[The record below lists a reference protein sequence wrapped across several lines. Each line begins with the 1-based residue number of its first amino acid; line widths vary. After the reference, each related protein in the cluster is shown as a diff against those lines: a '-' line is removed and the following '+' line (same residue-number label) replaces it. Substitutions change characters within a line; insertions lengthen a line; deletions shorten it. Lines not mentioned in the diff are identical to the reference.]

1 MFCFLSTEDGN
12 AQGNYGLS
20 DQIKALEW
28 VNSYISFFGGNP
40 HNIVIFGS
48 GTGAAV
54 QRRGA
59 CSDLFGYDPE
69 SNPDK
74 FRRGISMSG
83 SALATWAMSRNGRAY
98 ATAAAKQVNCDSSDT
113 KTMVDCLRGKSAD
126 VLANISTSIV
136 EPSRYYFAFAP
147 VVDYL
152 IIPSDPTRLTTK
164 NMSNLPHD
172 YMVGVTESDGFMYVD
187 GVKGVGDDGINKDDF
202 EGLVD
207 NFVQQVF
214 QSRQP
219 EIKDA
224 VTFSY
229 TDWSDRNND
238 IKRRKSTVALFTD
251 YFFVQPAVTTL
262 NAIAPVLKG
271 NTYFYAFL
279 YRGEVGF
286 GPDWAAAVHG
296 EELPFIFGAPVGT
309 VLGRGAL
316 YSFSNFTK
324 QDNMYSVALMT
335 YWTNFAKTGNPNL
348 PGMQKPSFLG
358 IRPNKFEE
366 WLPKVQTPSQMA
378 TPPGQPDLS
387 KCPNYPPTRG
397 TSNPR
402 DRWRP
407 RPGSDVLIGRGT
419 KSPPVQSSSRELN
432 VTIAVGASLLL
443 INIIVFIVVNYR
455 RIDCA
460 AYRKRKK
467 RTDKKKKL
475 NANHSGSIPSVRI
488 LEIGNLLETVGH
500 LWTTTIQTTTSN
512 KLLSSDNTGTQADSA
527 SAAERM
533 VSYRSQD
540 PNQPEEQSQSFM
552 HQATNVFR
560 DKTWPAYN
568 GDFGYLYVGKNAAK
582 TDRKYYRAAK
592 VAFWV
597 DWVPHIAEPRN
608 DTDIRPGNPQI
619 AYPPMKCPV
628 MPTSATE
635 AAWTPK
641 SSVPEIVRDVGPPQP
656 QESNSSR
663 LSFTISIGIVL
674 FVVNLIV
681 FSMWLKWKKKIKKEE
696 KANKAMTSAA
706 TNGQP
711 RLQEIEEAV
720 IEERTRNEES
730 TEALLEPG
738 ACRGTDQG
746 EREPTPSPDSGIKT
760 PLNSSNDISGI
771 TEDAVR
777 L

>member
-1 MFCFLSTEDGN
+1 MAYLPDKLSHPFVVLLSILCTAPMVQSRDPVVRIGGGEDSPSLRGIKVDLDNSDKELVPVEKYLGIPYAEPPTGVYRFKQAKLQAPNWDGARNATSFGPACMQAVRKTTMTTPSWTRQQVASMQPYLQTLNEDCLYLNIYRPINKDGTEMRNRTVMVFIHGGWWSSGTGSMYNGTILASYGKVIVVTFNYRLGIFGFLSTEDGN
-12 AQGNYGLS
+12 ARGNYGLW
-20 DQIKALEW
+20 DQIRALEW
-28 VNSYISFFGGNP
+28 VNSYISFFGGDP

-48 GTGAAV
+48 GTGAASV
-54 QRRGA
+54 HLLMLSPKAR
-59 CSDLFGYDPE
+59 
-69 SNPDK
+69 NK

-98 ATAAAKQVNCDSSDT
+98 ATAAAKQVNCDNSNT
-113 KTMVDCLRGKSAD
+113 KIMVDCLRGKSAD

-147 VVDYL
+147 VVDL
-152 IIPSDPTRLTTK
+152 FVIPSDPTRLTAK
-164 NMSNLPHD
+164 NMSNLPYD

-271 NTYFYAFL
+271 NTFFYAFL

-286 GPDWAAAVHG
+286 GPEWAAAVHG
-296 EELPFIFGAPVGT
+296 EELPFIFGAPVGAK
-309 VLGRGAL
+309 LGRGAL
-316 YSFSNFTK
+316 YSFSNFTD

-358 IRPNKFEE
+358 IRPNKFEGVVWPRYIAENQDYLYMAMRPRQRDNYRANKLMFWIE

-397 TSNPR
+397 TSV
-402 DRWRP
+402 RWRP
-407 RPGSDVLIGRGT
+407 RPGPDVLIGRGT

-460 AYRKRKK
+460 AYRRRKK

-488 LEIGNLLETVGH
+488 LEIGPPIRG
-500 LWTTTIQTTTSN
+500 
-512 KLLSSDNTGTQADSA
+512 
-527 SAAERM
+527 
-533 VSYRSQD
+533 QD
-540 PNQPEEQSQSFM
+540 LMLTPEEPSGNSRSSLDYYHPNNHIEQTSQ
-552 HQATNVFR
+552 
-560 DKTWPAYN
+560 
-568 GDFGYLYVGKNAAK
+568 L
-582 TDRKYYRAAK
+582 
-592 VAFWV
+592 
-597 DWVPHIAEPRN
+597 
-608 DTDIRPGNPQI
+608 
-619 AYPPMKCPV
+619 
-628 MPTSATE
+628 
-635 AAWTPK
+635 
-641 SSVPEIVRDVGPPQP
+641 
-656 QESNSSR
+656 
-663 LSFTISIGIVL
+663 
-674 FVVNLIV
+674 
-681 FSMWLKWKKKIKKEE
+681 
-696 KANKAMTSAA
+696 
-706 TNGQP
+706 
-711 RLQEIEEAV
+711 
-720 IEERTRNEES
+720 
-730 TEALLEPG
+730 
-738 ACRGTDQG
+738 
-746 EREPTPSPDSGIKT
+746 
-760 PLNSSNDISGI
+760 
-771 TEDAVR
+771 
-777 L
+777 

>member
-1 MFCFLSTEDGN
+1 MSHLPDKLSLPFVVLLSIVCTAPMVHTREPVVRIGGGEDSPTLRGTLVNLDNSDTELVPVEKYLGIPYAEPPTGMYRFKQAKLQAPNWTGARNATSFGPACMQAVRKTTMTTPSWTRQQVASMQPYLQTLNEDCLFLNIYRPINKGFLSTEDSN

-48 GTGAAV
+48 GTGAASV
-54 QRRGA
+54 HLLMLSPKAR
-59 CSDLFGYDPE
+59 
-69 SNPDK
+69 NK

-83 SALATWAMSRNGRAY
+83 SALATWAMSRNGRVY
-98 ATAAAKQVNCDSSDT
+98 ATAAAKQVGCDNSDT

-152 IIPSDPTRLTTK
+152 IIPNDPTRLTTK

-309 VLGRGAL
+309 QLGKGAL
-316 YSFSNFTK
+316 YSFSNFTN

-358 IRPNKFEE
+358 IRPNKFEGVVWPRYTRENQDYLYMAMRPRQRDNYRANKLMFWIE
-366 WLPKVQTPSQMA
+366 WLPKVQVPSQMA

-397 TSNPR
+397 TSV
-402 DRWRP
+402 RWRP
-407 RPGSDVLIGRGT
+407 RPGPDVLIGRGT

-460 AYRKRKK
+460 AYRRRKK

-488 LEIGNLLETVGH
+488 LEIGPPIRG
-500 LWTTTIQTTTSN
+500 
-512 KLLSSDNTGTQADSA
+512 
-527 SAAERM
+527 
-533 VSYRSQD
+533 QD
-540 PNQPEEQSQSFM
+540 LMLTPEEPSGNSRSSLDYYHPNNHIEQTSQ
-552 HQATNVFR
+552 
-560 DKTWPAYN
+560 
-568 GDFGYLYVGKNAAK
+568 L
-582 TDRKYYRAAK
+582 
-592 VAFWV
+592 
-597 DWVPHIAEPRN
+597 
-608 DTDIRPGNPQI
+608 
-619 AYPPMKCPV
+619 
-628 MPTSATE
+628 
-635 AAWTPK
+635 
-641 SSVPEIVRDVGPPQP
+641 
-656 QESNSSR
+656 
-663 LSFTISIGIVL
+663 
-674 FVVNLIV
+674 
-681 FSMWLKWKKKIKKEE
+681 
-696 KANKAMTSAA
+696 
-706 TNGQP
+706 
-711 RLQEIEEAV
+711 
-720 IEERTRNEES
+720 
-730 TEALLEPG
+730 
-738 ACRGTDQG
+738 
-746 EREPTPSPDSGIKT
+746 
-760 PLNSSNDISGI
+760 
-771 TEDAVR
+771 
-777 L
+777 

>member
-1 MFCFLSTEDGN
+1 MSHLPDKLSHPFVVLLSILCTAPLVRTREPVVRIGGGEDSPTLRGTLVNLDNSDTELVPVEKYLGIPYAEPPTGMYRFKQAKLQAPKWTGERNATSFGPACMQAVRKTTMTTPSWTRQQVASMQPYLQTLNEDCLFLNIYRPINKDGTEMRNRTVMVFIHGGWWSTGTGAMYNGTILASYGKVIVVTFNYRLGIFGFLSTEDGN

-48 GTGAAV
+48 GTGAASV
-54 QRRGA
+54 HLLMLSPKAR
-59 CSDLFGYDPE
+59 
-69 SNPDK
+69 NK

-126 VLANISTSIV
+126 VLANISTSTV

-335 YWTNFAKTGNPNL
+335 YWTNFAKTG
-348 PGMQKPSFLG
+348 
-358 IRPNKFEE
+358 
-366 WLPKVQTPSQMA
+366 
-378 TPPGQPDLS
+378 
-387 KCPNYPPTRG
+387 
-397 TSNPR
+397 
-402 DRWRP
+402 
-407 RPGSDVLIGRGT
+407 
-419 KSPPVQSSSRELN
+419 
-432 VTIAVGASLLL
+432 
-443 INIIVFIVVNYR
+443 
-455 RIDCA
+455 
-460 AYRKRKK
+460 
-467 RTDKKKKL
+467 
-475 NANHSGSIPSVRI
+475 
-488 LEIGNLLETVGH
+488 
-500 LWTTTIQTTTSN
+500 
-512 KLLSSDNTGTQADSA
+512 
-527 SAAERM
+527 
-533 VSYRSQD
+533 D